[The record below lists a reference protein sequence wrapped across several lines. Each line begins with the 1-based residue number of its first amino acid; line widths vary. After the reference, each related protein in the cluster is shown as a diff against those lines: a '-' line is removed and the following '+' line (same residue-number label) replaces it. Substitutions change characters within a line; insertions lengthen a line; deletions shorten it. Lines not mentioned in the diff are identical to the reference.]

1 MIAHTRFDSVFELHF
16 NFLFVLHFR
25 LDIVLLLLLL
35 LSMPVFPVFGI
46 IGTNLLQVRMPFQ
59 RQSTDG

>member
-25 LDIVLLLLLL
+25 LDIVLLLLL
-35 LSMPVFPVFGI
+35 SMPVFPVFGI
-46 IGTNLLQVRMPFQ
+46 IGTNLL
-59 RQSTDG
+59 